1 MWQGCRLFTSGSF
14 HYDSE
19 FCFWDLRFGR
29 IAFFRAYRPI
39 GFFGKGIV
47 DYFGEGMVVFWG
59 DVAVVL
65 IILCTFVAKLQI

>member
-1 MWQGCRLFTSGSF
+1 M
-14 HYDSE
+14 
-19 FCFWDLRFGR
+19 RFGR
-29 IAFFRAYRPI
+29 IVFFRAYRPI
-39 GFFGKGIV
+39 GFFGEGMV

>member
-1 MWQGCRLFTSGSF
+1 MAGVSAF
-14 HYDSE
+14 HVRELSLYSE

-29 IAFFRAYRPI
+29 IVFFRAYWPI
-39 GFFGKGIV
+39 GF
-47 DYFGEGMVVFWG
+47 FGEGMVVFWG

>member
-1 MWQGCRLFTSGSF
+1 MIVSFASGI
-14 HYDSE
+14 
-19 FCFWDLRFGR
+19 CVLAGLC
-29 IAFFRAYRPI
+29 FFRAYRPI
-39 GFFGKGIV
+39 GFFGEGMV